1 MSRVQSIER
10 AFAVLGA
17 LTDGPIGVTEVA
29 DRVDLPK
36 STAARMLASLAR
48 EGAVEQLPGET
59 RYRLGPRI
67 ETLATGLTA
76 ARGLVAISRPHLAE
90 LAASIGEV
98 AGLSVPEGDLIH
110 YVDQVDSDHPVG
122 VRDWTGSRIALH
134 AVSSGLAI
142 LALRPPAEIERYL
155 AGPLERFTDR
165 TMTDPDELRARLRRA
180 QLDGYAWTAGEY
192 TEDISSVASAIA
204 DASGEAIAAIHV
216 HGPSYR
222 FPMPGREA
230 ELGLEIAIGGEPDR
244 AKLRDTGGSARR
256 NRSPGRRPTGTLT
269 RQARTAA

>member
-29 DRVDLPK
+29 DRVGLPK

-48 EGAVEQLPGET
+48 ERAVEQLPGET

-67 ETLATGLTA
+67 EMLAGGQV
-76 ARGLVAISRPHLAE
+76 RPRSIVAIARPDLAE
-90 LAASIGEV
+90 LAATIGEA
-98 AGLSVPEGDLIH
+98 AGLSVPDGELIH

-122 VRDWTGSRIALH
+122 VRDWTGSRIAMH
-134 AVSSGLAI
+134 AVSSGLAV
-142 LALRPPAEIERYL
+142 LALRPPAAIERYL
-155 AGPLERFTDR
+155 ARPLEQFTTR
-165 TMTDPDELRARLRRA
+165 TMTDPDQLRARLRKA

-192 TEDISSVASAIA
+192 TEDITSVAAAIA
-204 DASGEAIAAIHV
+204 DASGEVVAAIHV

-222 FPMPGREA
+222 FPPAGREA
-230 ELGLEIAIGGEPDR
+230 DLGQHVAATANRIGR
-244 AKLRDTGGSARR
+244 TLRQGAGQS
-256 NRSPGRRPTGTLT
+256 
-269 RQARTAA
+269 

>member
-48 EGAVEQLPGET
+48 EGAVEQSPGDT

-67 ETLATGLTA
+67 ESLATGLVATRSLA
-76 ARGLVAISRPHLAE
+76 AIARPHLVE
-90 LAASIGEV
+90 LAAAIGEA
-98 AGLSVPEGDLIH
+98 AGLSIPEGDLIH
-110 YVDQVDSDHPVG
+110 YIDQVDTDQPVG

-134 AVSSGLAI
+134 AVSSGLAV

-155 AGPLERFTDR
+155 ARPLERFTGA
-165 TMTDPDELRARLRRA
+165 TMTEPDALRSRLRKV
-180 QLDGYAWTAGEY
+180 QLDGFAWTTGEY
-192 TEDISSVASAIA
+192 ADGIASVAAPIA
-204 DASGEAIAAIHV
+204 DASGEAVAAVHV
-216 HGPSYR
+216 HGPAYR
-222 FPMPGREA
+222 FPAAGA
-230 ELGLEIAIGGEPDR
+230 ESALGAAVATAATRI
-244 AKLRDTGGSARR
+244 ARR
-256 NRSPGRRPTGTLT
+256 L
-269 RQARTAA
+269 RQAG